1 MLTITLL
8 AGVLQSIF
16 ISLGVGSSTLAIL
29 NFFVAIADGRID
41 ETERRMMGIVY
52 VVLRIAMVGI
62 LVTTCILL
70 IPMLISYP
78 ISLSAVTIGQLV
90 VVTALFANAALM
102 TARLM
107 PSTFGPGLQAGS
119 WYTLGIIAALQL
131 QGVVGYT
138 LVHFTLGYIAML
150 VLAVGVVNGVM
161 AILKARKQKAETV

>member
-1 MLTITLL
+1 MIAFTLL

-29 NFFVAIADGRID
+29 NFFAAIADGKID

-62 LVTTCILL
+62 LATSGILL
-70 IPMLISYP
+70 IPTLIVD
-78 ISLSAVTIGQLV
+78 VTTLTVVSIAQLIIV
-90 VVTALFANAALM
+90 AALFINASLM

-119 WYTLGIIAALQL
+119 WYTLGIVAALQL
-131 QGVVGYT
+131 QGITQYSLLQFG
-138 LVHFTLGYIAML
+138 LGYVSML
-150 VLAVGVVNGVM
+150 ILAVGMVNGAM
-161 AILKARKQKAETV
+161 AVLKARKQKVTA

>member
-1 MLTITLL
+1 MLVITLL

-29 NFFVAIADGRID
+29 NFFSAIKDGVID

-62 LVTTCILL
+62 LATTCVLL
-70 IPMLISYP
+70 MPMLLVQP
-78 ISLSAVTIGQLV
+78 IALSAVTIGQLL
-90 VVTALFANAALM
+90 VVTVLFANAALM

-119 WYTLGIIAALQL
+119 WYTLGILAALQL
-131 QGVVGYT
+131 QGVTGYSLVQFLLGYT
-138 LVHFTLGYIAML
+138 AML
-150 VLAVGVVNGVM
+150 LLAVGLVNAVM
-161 AILKARKQKAETV
+161 AILKSQAKPKS